1 MVGGYNSA
9 KRPFYVQ
16 VKVDAPGWEEWER
29 FFGGAIINENYVLT
43 AAHIFDEAVTFNP
56 IIIVSDFMEEES
68 EKRFIVADKVIIHE
82 EYNASDVSA
91 EYDIALIKIDTF
103 RFCGVKT
110 IPICDKFYFHHTIG
124 LCGMGTL
131 QDGGNYSE
139 VLQEMR
145 FHEAIDFPACPVYSG
160 IINNTYEME
169 NWSFDNRICLVP
181 QEGHGPCWG
190 DSGSPTFPM
199 DYEGNPICL
208 YGLVSWGPPNCTA
221 FSVHTRVQVYVDW
234 IKANIIN

>member
-145 FHEAIDFPACPVYSG
+145 FHEAIDFPACPVYS
-160 IINNTYEME
+160 
-169 NWSFDNRICLVP
+169 
-181 QEGHGPCWG
+181 
-190 DSGSPTFPM
+190 SPTFPM